1 MAVMFQGKKGTVSE
15 REIRTSDQESGRRP
29 AALLLSVLFNLFLML
44 FLYRFFSPVFEGNDD
59 ITIVQFV
66 NGSCGSFDPHMVYQ
80 NYLIG
85 VLLSG
90 LYRAAPHVPW
100 YSWFQYLCLWAS
112 FTAITYVLTCRI
124 RKGAAFW

>member
-1 MAVMFQGKKGTVSE
+1 MAVISQEKKETASE
-15 REIRTSDQESGRRP
+15 RGIGTYGLQSGRRP